1 MFAHTFC
8 ELLLDQRYAAR
19 YTAIMPDLNAG
30 FGSTSNHGS
39 DRRAQQHWSILP
51 VRNKCYT

>member
-19 YTAIMPDLNAG
+19 YTAVMPDLTTRFTG
-30 FGSTSNHGS
+30 TSNHG
-39 DRRAQQHWSILP
+39 
-51 VRNKCYT
+51 